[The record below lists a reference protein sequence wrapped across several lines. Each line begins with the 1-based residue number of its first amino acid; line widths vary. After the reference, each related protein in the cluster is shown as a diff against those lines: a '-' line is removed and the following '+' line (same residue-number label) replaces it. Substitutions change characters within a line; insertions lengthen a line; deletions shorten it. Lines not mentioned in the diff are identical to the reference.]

1 LIKVFKSSGAS
12 KVVIAAA
19 KVVIPSVIALALC
32 ACATQPPKRTLNLV
46 DKKEWSVGQGPLLSE
61 LISLP
66 QQSVVDVARA
76 GQPVQPPK
84 GKFETDEEYAKRIA
98 GRPRAVFIVVPVIT
112 TKEQNCETRFD
123 HAASKYIVSKCL
135 PFLSG
140 RVTEQVRTEGQPLRL
155 ANAFDSRTIKRIR
168 DEKYYLQVS
177 VGWNQQFDVSREVA
191 KELDGDLMAGVVIDE
206 ISYGTPT
213 CRICAMRDLADSL
226 SRNPSSGGWRNDA
239 FKQGVIYEDWD
250 YSIGA
255 LSVKRMVVFRK
266 SDSRVLYDASYALS
280 GQPTQ
285 L

>member
-1 LIKVFKSSGAS
+1 MFKFGSAS
-12 KVVIAAA
+12 KVAITAA
-19 KVVIPSVIALALC
+19 KVVIPGVIALALGG
-32 ACATQPPKRTLNLV
+32 CATPQQKRTLNLV

-76 GQPVQPPK
+76 GKPVQPPK
-84 GKFETDEEYAKRIA
+84 DKFETDEEYAKRTA
-98 GRPRAVFIVVPVIT
+98 GRSQAIFIVVPVIT

-140 RVTEQVRTEGQPLRL
+140 RVTEQVRTEGEPLRL

-177 VGWNQQFDVSREVA
+177 VGWNQQFDVTREVA
-191 KELDGDLMAGVVIDE
+191 KQLDSDLMAGVVIDD
-206 ISYGTPT
+206 ISYGVPT
-213 CRICAMRDLADSL
+213 CRICAIRDLSDSL
-226 SRNPSSGGWRNDA
+226 SRDSTSGGWRNDA
-239 FKQGVIYEDWD
+239 FKQGYIYEDWD

-255 LSVKRMVVFRK
+255 LTVKRVVVFRR
-266 SDSRVLYDASYALS
+266 SDSRVLYDASYALD
-280 GQPTQ
+280 GQSTQ